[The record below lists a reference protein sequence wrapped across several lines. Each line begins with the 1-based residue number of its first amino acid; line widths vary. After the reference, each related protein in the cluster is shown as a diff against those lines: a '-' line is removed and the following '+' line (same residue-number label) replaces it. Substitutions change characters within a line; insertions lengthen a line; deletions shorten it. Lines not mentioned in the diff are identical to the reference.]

1 MTQKVAAHKMLQRQ
15 KTNPEEFEH
24 LVSSVLTPIKI
35 LGEDQKLWQVDYKIY
50 ALKSFIL
57 VFLIALFTLFC
68 SFNPSTAMAQNNER
82 SDKVVRTIDTAG
94 EII

>member
-35 LGEDQKLWQVDYKIY
+35 LGENQKLWQVDYKIY

-57 VFLIALFTLFC
+57 VVIIALFNLLC
-68 SFNPSTAMAQNNER
+68 RGAVKNSWKSQVAIAN
-82 SDKVVRTIDTAG
+82 SD
-94 EII
+94 